1 MILPLVSPPNDV
13 CETKA
18 EIPYWWRV
26 PTEMWVVLL
35 IGWIKFPTRQDQPE
49 TLPLSG
55 KWRVIS
61 MEFLRLFLRR
71 HLAGR
76 PVVASP
82 NVGCFPRIEIKQYDK
97 GAVFRSTIERT
108 QRWVWFRM
116 TSVLESAWES
126 SRHFVTPPLETPRN
140 GVRSRS

>member
-1 MILPLVSPPNDV
+1 MTLPLVSPPNDV

-18 EIPYWWRV
+18 EIPYRWRV
-26 PTEMWVVLL
+26 PTEFWVLLL
-35 IGWIKFPTRQDQPE
+35 IGCIKFPTRHDQPE
-49 TLPLSG
+49 TLPRSG

-71 HLAGR
+71 HLAGT

-82 NVGCFPRIEIKQYDK
+82 NVGCFPRLEIKQYDK
-97 GAVFRSTIERT
+97 SAVFLTTIERT
-108 QRWVWFRM
+108 QRWVWILM
-116 TSVLESAWES
+116 TSALESASES

-140 GVRSRS
+140 DVRSRS